1 MIRILCIGR
10 DAPARAATLGA
21 HLGAEFAL
29 DAAAM
34 PAAGLRQ
41 FEATPPDAVII
52 LDAAAQRAATL
63 ARALRERPLGQLI
76 PLLIVAPTP
85 ADADR
90 PLADRWLDAHTSDA
104 ALGPAVLQALDLPET
119 PAPSLPPPGAPAA
132 PHAPAAAQPPAY
144 FIQELD
150 PSDASGL
157 FDAFAHPAT
166 PPADLRL
173 HDSGFSR
180 PRQLSHASIFPS
192 AGSRLH
198 DLNAV
203 QGAIDAAA
211 IKQKLQAV
219 RHRDYYEILGIGRG
233 AEGALVREAFHRLYH
248 QFDPD
253 QLTFSLAQQ
262 YDAQLAEIRDALED
276 AWAVLGDPVLRDA
289 YLEHLL
295 RTP

>member
-10 DAPARAATLGA
+10 EAPARATSLGA
-21 HLGAEFAL
+21 RLGAEFAL
-29 DAAAM
+29 EAATM

-41 FEATPPDAVII
+41 FEATPPDAVVI
-52 LDAAAQRAATL
+52 LDATAVRAATL
-63 ARALRERPLGQLI
+63 ARAIRERPLGQLI
-76 PLLIVAPTP
+76 PLLIVAPPP

-90 PLADRWLDAHTSDA
+90 SIADHWLDIDPSDA
-104 ALGPAVLQALDLPET
+104 AIGAAVLQALDLPAP
-119 PAPSLPPPGAPAA
+119 PAPHVPPPAEPLGASHPSS
-132 PHAPAAAQPPAY
+132 PPAY
-144 FIQELD
+144 FIQEID
-150 PSDASGL
+150 SSDASGL
-157 FDAFAHPAT
+157 FDAFDHPA
-166 PPADLRL
+166 PQADDLRL
-173 HDSGFSR
+173 RDTAFSR
-180 PRQLSHASIFPS
+180 PRSLSHASIFPS
-192 AGSRLH
+192 SGSRLH

-203 QGAIDAAA
+203 QGAVDATA

-219 RHRDYYEILGIGRG
+219 RHRDYYEILGVGRG
-233 AEGALVREAFHRLYH
+233 AEGALVREAFHRLYL